1 MYNKGD
7 KVIPNLEEIKNDLGE
22 ERSVYYKIH
31 KIFGRYGEDRIYN
44 TQWCDGQIIKLTG
57 VNEPIDI
64 KYVKLFVP
72 KYEDASGKLLNCGD
86 AVLYIRPGYRELVK
100 GYVVRLGPKQ
110 ASIGDEPNAEYTI
123 GRDYSYIA
131 KI

>member
-7 KVIPNLEEIKNDLGE
+7 KVIPNLEEIDKIE
-22 ERSVYYKIH
+22 ETYRHWKLHSVFKHYVETKLH
-31 KIFGRYGEDRIYN
+31 VV
-44 TQWCDGQIIKLTG
+44 QWCDGQMVKLTG
-57 VNEPIDI
+57 VNEPVDI

-72 KYEDASGKLLNCGD
+72 KYEDAAGKPLNCGD
-86 AVLYIRPGYRELVK
+86 AVLYIKPNHRELVK

-110 ASIGDEPNAEYTI
+110 ASIGKSPNDTDTI

>member
-7 KVIPNLEEIKNDLGE
+7 KVIPNLEEIDKIQENH
-22 ERSVYYKIH
+22 RHWKIYSV
-31 KIFGRYGEDRIYN
+31 FGHYVD
-44 TQWCDGQIIKLTG
+44 TKLHTVQWCDGQMIKLTG
-57 VNEPIDI
+57 VNNPIDV

-72 KYEDASGKLLNCGD
+72 KYEDAAGKVLNIGD
-86 AVLYIRPGYRELVK
+86 AVLYIKPSYRELVK
-100 GYVVRLGPKQ
+100 GYIVRLGPKQ
-110 ASIGDEPNAEYTI
+110 ASVGDEPNAEYTI